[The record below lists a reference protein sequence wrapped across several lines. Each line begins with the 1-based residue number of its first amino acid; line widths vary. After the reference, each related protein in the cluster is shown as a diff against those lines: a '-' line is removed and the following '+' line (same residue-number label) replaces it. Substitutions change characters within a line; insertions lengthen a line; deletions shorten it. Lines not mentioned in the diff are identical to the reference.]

1 MNRALLI
8 IGIPAVGVATFYA
21 AVLWGRWVAMF
32 VAIGLL
38 LLLWAATAFE
48 RRRRSAAREHPAG
61 RG

>member
-21 AVLWGRWVAMF
+21 AALWGRWAATF
-32 VAIGLL
+32 VAIGLSL
-38 LLLWAATAFE
+38 LLGAAIVFE
-48 RRRRSAAREHPAG
+48 RRRRAAREHPAS